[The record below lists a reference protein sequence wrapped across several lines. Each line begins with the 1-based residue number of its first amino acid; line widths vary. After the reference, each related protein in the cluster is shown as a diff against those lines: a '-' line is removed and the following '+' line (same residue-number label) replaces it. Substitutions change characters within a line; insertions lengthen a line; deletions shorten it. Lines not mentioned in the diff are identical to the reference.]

1 VAELQALL
9 AAERAAAAQR
19 IAALEQERDHLRA
32 SYERLLQ
39 EIELWKRRLFIA
51 KAERADNEQQLRLEF
66 EFKLRQLDALAGTL
80 GMPQGGHRDGDHNPP
95 ANDKPAKDGKRSG
108 KRANNRGH
116 GRRDLRELPLP
127 EERIEIPDPHL
138 EKLVE
143 QGKCIRHGCEER
155 VALAHRR
162 ASKCR
167 IIVARVRYKTVD
179 AEGNADV
186 INTPMH
192 PEMLPSA
199 IAAPS
204 LSAHVIMENV
214 GKGTPCCAHQ
224 ASKALHCFAYAL
236 RVVAERAASA

>member
-1 VAELQALL
+1 VSVHAS
-9 AAERAAAAQR
+9 AERGVLLFDR
-19 IAALEQERDHLRA
+19 LVSLALTVVVD
-32 SYERLLQ
+32 
-39 EIELWKRRLFIA
+39 RLFRSA
-51 KAERADNEQQLRLEF
+51 QPR
-66 EFKLRQLDALAGTL
+66 LAG
-80 GMPQGGHRDGDHNPP
+80 
-95 ANDKPAKDGKRSG
+95 SEI
-108 KRANNRGH
+108 
-116 GRRDLRELPLP
+116 LRP
-127 EERIEIPDPHL
+127 IEIPDPHL

-214 GKGTPCCAHQ
+214 GKGLPLFGWRT
-224 ASKALHCFAYAL
+224 ASSE
-236 RVVAERAASA
+236 RV